1 MIYPDDA
8 KQFSIMMDVTWQS
21 NHRNPVD
28 KQTKRY
34 WFDKLQHLPMGD
46 LEIAFD
52 YWIMHNKEKLPTI
65 PEIIDLCKPKPQFN
79 KALPKPKNDEVS
91 QAGVEKINKVIA
103 ENIKPKIDHKKWA
116 RQILDNPSKCADIAV
131 RHAKEALR
139 AV

>member
-46 LEIAFD
+46 LEKAFD
-52 YWIMHNKEKLPTI
+52 YWILHNDELPSI
-65 PEIIDLCKPKPQFN
+65 KDIIALCKPQPQFN
-79 KALPKPKNDEVS
+79 IALPKPKNDEIS
-91 QAGVEKINKVIA
+91 QAGVEKINKLVA
-103 ENIKPKIDHKKWA
+103 ETMKPKTDHKAWA
-116 RQILDNPSKCADIAV
+116 RKILANPEVCADIAV
-131 RHAKEALR
+131 KMAKEAVR